1 MFFLCHHPFHVYDM
15 PIEECMG
22 EWVIAELIGTL
33 TILELIIHSNTV
45 KNFFGKSEYTE
56 YAIESYH

>member
-1 MFFLCHHPFHVYDM
+1 M